1 MKILKTIPIFSLLVF
16 VSCAVEQ
23 EDLPII
29 QDQLFYNKMDK
40 IFENPSTYALLE
52 PKNINPFEVD
62 FSTLISE
69 SGLKKNN
76 GIQTNLFGSVPP
88 EDIINADSNF
98 QNLSNILIDKSLILP
113 RDEFLRLAYAVEVEV
128 IRSSLSEVK
137 KETLL
142 KELAVLKGL
151 EIFLKKGSNNARIQ
165 CDFKLE
171 CDILVC
177 VENKVKDALSEELH
191 WLERL
196 INTFNMPKDLP
207 LWWVYCTLQALE
219 ND

>member
-1 MKILKTIPIFSLLVF
+1 MKILKTISIFFLLVF
-16 VSCAVEQ
+16 VSCALEQ

-52 PKNINPFEVD
+52 PKKINPFEVD

-76 GIQTNLFGSVPP
+76 VIQTNLFGSVPP
-88 EDIINADSNF
+88 EEIINADFNF
-98 QNLSNILIDKSLILP
+98 QNLSNILIDKSLVLP

-171 CDILVC
+171 CDILAC

-219 ND
+219 KD

>member
-1 MKILKTIPIFSLLVF
+1 MKILKTISIFSLLVF

-128 IRSSLSEVK
+128 IRSSLSKVK

>member
-1 MKILKTIPIFSLLVF
+1 MKILKTISIFSLLVF

-40 IFENPSTYALLE
+40 IFENPSIYALLE

>member
-1 MKILKTIPIFSLLVF
+1 MKILKTISIFSLLVF

-171 CDILVC
+171 CDILAC

>member
-1 MKILKTIPIFSLLVF
+1 MKILKTISIFSLLVF

-88 EDIINADSNF
+88 QDIINADSNF
-98 QNLSNILIDKSLILP
+98 QNLSNILIDKSLVLP
-113 RDEFLRLAYAVEVEV
+113 RDEFLRLAYTVEVEV

-171 CDILVC
+171 CDILAC

>member
-1 MKILKTIPIFSLLVF
+1 MKILKTISIFSLLVF

>member
-1 MKILKTIPIFSLLVF
+1 MKILKTISIFSLLVF

-98 QNLSNILIDKSLILP
+98 QNLSNILIDKSLVLP

-171 CDILVC
+171 CDILAC

>member
-1 MKILKTIPIFSLLVF
+1 MKILKTISIFSLLVF

-88 EDIINADSNF
+88 QDIINADSNF
-98 QNLSNILIDKSLILP
+98 QNLSNILIDKSLVLP

-171 CDILVC
+171 CDILAC

>member
-1 MKILKTIPIFSLLVF
+1 MKILKTISIFSLLVF
-16 VSCAVEQ
+16 VSCALEQ

-52 PKNINPFEVD
+52 PKKINPFEVD

-76 GIQTNLFGSVPP
+76 VIQTNLFGSVPP
-88 EDIINADSNF
+88 EEIINADFNF
-98 QNLSNILIDKSLILP
+98 QNLSNILIDKSLVLP

-171 CDILVC
+171 CDILAC

-219 ND
+219 KD

>member
-1 MKILKTIPIFSLLVF
+1 M
-16 VSCAVEQ
+16 
-23 EDLPII
+23 
-29 QDQLFYNKMDK
+29 
-40 IFENPSTYALLE
+40 
-52 PKNINPFEVD
+52 
-62 FSTLISE
+62 
-69 SGLKKNN
+69 
-76 GIQTNLFGSVPP
+76 
-88 EDIINADSNF
+88 
-98 QNLSNILIDKSLILP
+98 
-113 RDEFLRLAYAVEVEV
+113 VEVEV

-171 CDILVC
+171 CDILAC

-219 ND
+219 KD